1 MNLVFSLIVVSKCG
15 FVSSKVFATI
25 YLKAAADVLSQVCV
39 KAAEPGNKNKR
50 LNTSILI
57 RSSTSAGKFNIL
69 VDAGKY
75 VTDTLQA
82 LSPVVHTWCK

>member
-1 MNLVFSLIVVSKCG
+1 MWICFFKG
-15 FVSSKVFATI
+15 FCFATI
-25 YLKAAADVLSQVCV
+25 YLKAAADVYSQVCA

-57 RSSTSAGKFNIL
+57 RSSTSAGTSNIL

-82 LSPVVHTWCK
+82 LSSVVHT